1 MDDSQEFQEYQEYE
15 EVCEEAGTPEEAAKD
30 HSTDPGTVSE
40 EVRKKANKYFFSKV
54 AINALL
60 MILGAVLIA
69 LFLTQMQRSTALYN
83 QEISSKESLTEVI
96 EVLESHSKNAEELI
110 TVFHDCNQDK
120 ADDLRELFT
129 SGVFDSLAEAD
140 KNERTEVFRDV
151 VERSGVDYLFIM
163 SEKGDVLMSPDNR
176 LTGKNLVDIGMLTKE
191 NLVVVAKG
199 TAKESGEITPA
210 REDNEYGYYYVYS
223 VRVSHMGRKVILVLA
238 ADASSLDTQLAA
250 LNDVSSVLSQAAVTN
265 DGFMFAVN
273 KSDNSF
279 LYYKNGS
286 EDLTGKNVF
295 EAGLSK
301 EALKD
306 GYVGVETINGI
317 KYLCT
322 SKNFNGNTVVCAV
335 ADTANI
341 YSNDKYVLIWTITG
355 FILVMLIC
363 LVYAVI
369 VRNDFVRNSIET
381 KKKIFRRDGK
391 PDIIFD
397 RSIFKKVMP
406 LLTAGVLLIFA
417 ISFYT
422 QTLLEISDTVDSAN
436 VALKEMSARYDQSN
450 TNREFITEHY
460 DNTFLS
466 KARLI
471 SYIIEEDPAVLN
483 NASGRY
489 YSEYDEKGNRR
500 FLTDDEGNRLK
511 SVGASERLQ
520 ELCDANN
527 IDSVYVFDE
536 DGHTIATNTAN
547 WFSVISHNEED
558 QSYPF
563 NKVLDGSVDYY
574 VQDRMQNDL
583 GEENQYIGVTFN
595 YYTKKNASGDTEYV
609 PLRDYLQAGGDKKD
623 LDGKAEGGIT
633 AHKGMLQI
641 GLDSALTKTIMAST
655 DVSAVLS
662 SDMLGNGFVVL
673 FDDSEDH
680 LCVYSPNEASI
691 GRPALDLGVSP
702 KAFSG
707 ADYYGFSRIN
717 GIHYLQYYHYNDGY
731 YVGAAV
737 PKADMYNAR
746 TVIALIT
753 SLASLVL
760 ILILLLTVTLTTE
773 EEEMLYAAMSED
785 GMSKGLNTAVFNIIL
800 PSGERT
806 STVQAAARWD
816 NRHIPWSD
824 RTPEQKLL
832 FMIGMLSGILVLYV
846 VLSVLGVR
854 TVFGD
859 GSIIQYI
866 LSGDWDRGRNIFAFS
881 ASAIAIITTAIGVSL
896 CRIPVRIISSMLGT
910 RSETIGHLLLS
921 VLKYGGAIG
930 VFFYCLYLIGVDS
943 TSLLASAGILSLVIG
958 LGAQSLIKDI
968 LAGIFIVFEGEF
980 RVGDIV
986 TIDGYRG
993 KVMDIGLRTTKIMGI
1008 DGNIKIY
1015 NNSEISGVLNMTQAT
1030 SFAMCQ
1036 INIEYGQDIE
1046 YVEEVL
1052 KRELPAVKQ
1061 AYPAIIEGPTLYG
1074 VTALEDSGVTMLIG
1088 AKCKEDDIFAVRR
1101 AMNREV
1107 LNIFYKNGIKVPFP
1121 HVTVM
1126 HKEEE

>member
-1 MDDSQEFQEYQEYE
+1 
-15 EVCEEAGTPEEAAKD
+15 
-30 HSTDPGTVSE
+30 
-40 EVRKKANKYFFSKV
+40 
-54 AINALL
+54 
-60 MILGAVLIA
+60 
-69 LFLTQMQRSTALYN
+69 
-83 QEISSKESLTEVI
+83 
-96 EVLESHSKNAEELI
+96 
-110 TVFHDCNQDK
+110 
-120 ADDLRELFT
+120 
-129 SGVFDSLAEAD
+129 
-140 KNERTEVFRDV
+140 
-151 VERSGVDYLFIM
+151 
-163 SEKGDVLMSPDNR
+163 MSPDNR

-191 NLVVVAKG
+191 NLAVVAKG

-279 LYYKNGS
+279 L
-286 EDLTGKNVF
+286 
-295 EAGLSK
+295 
-301 EALKD
+301 
-306 GYVGVETINGI
+306 
-317 KYLCT
+317 
-322 SKNFNGNTVVCAV
+322 
-335 ADTANI
+335 
-341 YSNDKYVLIWTITG
+341 
-355 FILVMLIC
+355 
-363 LVYAVI
+363 
-369 VRNDFVRNSIET
+369 
-381 KKKIFRRDGK
+381 
-391 PDIIFD
+391 
-397 RSIFKKVMP
+397 
-406 LLTAGVLLIFA
+406 
-417 ISFYT
+417 
-422 QTLLEISDTVDSAN
+422 
-436 VALKEMSARYDQSN
+436 
-450 TNREFITEHY
+450 
-460 DNTFLS
+460 S

-471 SYIIEEDPAVLN
+471 SYIIEEDPSVLN

-547 WFSVISHNEED
+547 WFFVISHNEED

-609 PLRDYLQAGGDKKD
+609 PLRDYLQAGGDKKA

-641 GLDSALTKTIMAST
+641 GLDSELTKTIMAST

-662 SDMLGNGFVVL
+662 SDMLGN
-673 FDDSEDH
+673 
-680 LCVYSPNEASI
+680 
-691 GRPALDLGVSP
+691 
-702 KAFSG
+702 
-707 ADYYGFSRIN
+707 GFSRIN

-760 ILILLLTVTLTTE
+760 ILILLLTVTL
-773 EEEMLYAAMSED
+773 
-785 GMSKGLNTAVFNIIL
+785 
-800 PSGERT
+800 
-806 STVQAAARWD
+806 
-816 NRHIPWSD
+816 
-824 RTPEQKLL
+824 
-832 FMIGMLSGILVLYV
+832 
-846 VLSVLGVR
+846 
-854 TVFGD
+854 
-859 GSIIQYI
+859 
-866 LSGDWDRGRNIFAFS
+866 
-881 ASAIAIITTAIGVSL
+881 TTAIGVSL

-1052 KRELPAVKQ
+1052 
-1061 AYPAIIEGPTLYG
+1061 
-1074 VTALEDSGVTMLIG
+1074 
-1088 AKCKEDDIFAVRR
+1088 
-1101 AMNREV
+1101 
-1107 LNIFYKNGIKVPFP
+1107 NIFYKNGIKVPFP

-1126 HKEEE
+1126 HKEEV